1 LRSTS
6 STGEK
11 TAMSEPV
18 RILVAYYSRRGS
30 TQRLAE
36 EVAAGARDI
45 PGTLVL
51 LKRIEEVVAADLLQ
65 ADGLAVGSPV
75 YFGTMAAAV
84 KTFFED
90 WQFRFDFYPSRPM
103 RDKVGAVFATGGQG
117 AGGRELAMLGML
129 AAMLHQWM
137 IVLSG
142 ESPIGA
148 SAATETK
155 PVPVDQHELAEAR
168 ALGRRLAEVAATV
181 RRGRTA
187 GLEQRHER

>member
-1 LRSTS
+1 
-6 STGEK
+6 
-11 TAMSEPV
+11 MSEPV

-30 TQRLAE
+30 TRRLAE
-36 EVAAGARDI
+36 EVGAGAAGVAC
-45 PGTLVL
+45 TQVK
-51 LKRIEEVVAADLLQ
+51 LKRVEEVAAADLLE

-75 YFGTMAAAV
+75 YFGSMASAV
-84 KTFFED
+84 KSFFED
-90 WQFRFDFYPSRPM
+90 WQFRFDFYPTRPL

-148 SAATETK
+148 SAATECK
-155 PVPVDQHELAEAR
+155 PVPVDERELAEAR

-181 RRGRTA
+181 RRGKVARPEHLQ
-187 GLEQRHER
+187 GMLR

>member
-1 LRSTS
+1 
-6 STGEK
+6 
-11 TAMSEPV
+11 MSEPV
-18 RILVAYYSRRGS
+18 RILVVYYSRRGN
-30 TQRLAE
+30 TKRLAE
-36 EVAAGARDI
+36 EVASGAQSVA
-45 PGTLVL
+45 GTLVH
-51 LKRIEEVVAADLLQ
+51 LKRIEEVVAADLLE

-90 WQFRFDFYPSRPM
+90 WQFRFDFYPSRPL
-103 RDKVGAVFATGGQG
+103 RGKVGAVFVTGGQG

-148 SAATETK
+148 SAATEIK
-155 PVPVDQHELAEAR
+155 PIPLDQHELAEAR
-168 ALGRRLAEVAATV
+168 ALGRRLAEVAAIM
-181 RRGRTA
+181 RRGQNATTENHPR
-187 GLEQRHER
+187 

>member
-1 LRSTS
+1 
-6 STGEK
+6 
-11 TAMSEPV
+11 MSEPV

-30 TQRLAE
+30 TRRMAE
-36 EVAAGARDI
+36 EVAFGAQSV
-45 PGTLVL
+45 PGTRVQLE
-51 LKRIEEVVAADLLQ
+51 RIEEVSATDLLE

-75 YFGTMAAAV
+75 YFGSMAAAV

-90 WQFRFDFYPSRPM
+90 WQFRFDFFPSRPL

-148 SAATETK
+148 SAATECK
-155 PVPVDQHELAEAR
+155 PIPLDEQELAEAR
-168 ALGRRLAEVAATV
+168 ALGRRLAEVAGTL
-181 RRGRTA
+181 RRGKPASTCS
-187 GLEQRHER
+187 ERMKDGG